1 MTVGVHRLDDIEII
15 TVTPHDGTRLY
26 ASAREIVDELA
37 TDRGTERLDVV
48 EQAAGLIT
56 VIPAALVRAVHRFRN
71 HGSPHNAL
79 LVRDLLPELVGLAP
93 TPATTTPSDAGA
105 VSDAASVIL
114 LAVASLLGESFT
126 FASLYEGR
134 LVQHVT
140 PVPGRE
146 AAQTSEGSDSVLGW
160 HVEDAFT
167 EDRCDHFGLLCLR
180 GAPEAVTL
188 LAPARSL
195 RLPSEVE
202 QVLREPRFVVAP
214 DTAHLNGSPSST
226 DVTLPRVPVLSGPPH
241 DPEICF
247 DAIYQRPAEPLDS
260 EAAAGLAMLAAAVED
275 AVVRHVLAPGELLI
289 ADNRRVV
296 HGRTVFRPRYDGEDR
311 WLLRT
316 MVCASIRA
324 HRRRGAVR
332 ALI

>member
-134 LVQHVT
+134 LV
-140 PVPGRE
+140 
-146 AAQTSEGSDSVLGW
+146 W